1 MNYTPVTTRLVVVLP
16 LLALAMTTPALA
28 ADHDNLEKGLPTTA
42 QDAYPIAF
50 RALEAQVALGY
61 QKPDEEDGGMVITPR
76 LEVGLAP
83 NLQVAASVT
92 FITDGDRDHSGDITL
107 DGLYNLNQ
115 ETIWLPAVALAADVA
130 LPTGKDSQGVRTT
143 ALLVLT
149 KGLVPW
155 WTDRWHLNVGWEF
168 LSDAR
173 DEERDRRFQ
182 VLLGYSRPLDTDT
195 LLVLDGLRRQGDDT
209 GSPWETMAELGLRRQ
224 VSPLAVASLGGGV
237 EFIDHAGYA
246 GFRVTA
252 GLQHSF

>member
-1 MNYTPVTTRLVVVLP
+1 MNHTPVTSRLVIALP
-16 LLALAMTTPALA
+16 LLAAAITTPALA

-76 LEVGLAP
+76 LEIGLAP
-83 NLQVAASVT
+83 NLQVAAAVT
-92 FITDGDRDHSGDITL
+92 FITDGDRDHHGDVTL

-115 ETIWLPAVALAADVA
+115 ETIWLPAVALAADVT
-130 LPTGKDSQGVRTT
+130 LPTGEDSQAVRTT

-155 WTDRWHLNVGWEF
+155 WTDRWHVNVGWEF
-168 LSDAR
+168 LSSAG

-195 LLVLDGLRRQGDDT
+195 LLVLDGVRQQGEES
-209 GSPWETMAELGLRRQ
+209 GSPWETRAEVGLRRQ
-224 VSPLAVASLGGGV
+224 VTPLAVASLGGGL

-246 GFRVTA
+246 GFRLTA

>member
-1 MNYTPVTTRLVVVLP
+1 MNRLSLADHVLVVLP
-16 LLALAMTTPALA
+16 LLASAITPAFA
-28 ADHDNLEKGLPTTA
+28 ADHDNLEKGLPTSV
-42 QDAYPIAF
+42 QDAYPMAF
-50 RALEAQVALGY
+50 RAVEVQVALGY
-61 QKPDEEDGGMVITPR
+61 QKPDDEDGGMVISPR

-115 ETIWLPAVALAADVA
+115 ETIWLPAIALAADVA
-130 LPTGKDSQGVRTT
+130 LPTGEDSQGTRTT

-155 WTDRWHLNVGWEF
+155 WADRWHVNVGWEF
-168 LSDAR
+168 LSDAG
-173 DEERDRRFQ
+173 DAERDHRFQ

-195 LLVLDGLRRQGDDT
+195 VLVLDGLRQQGEDS
-209 GSPWETMAELGLRRQ
+209 GAPWETVAELGLRRQ
-224 VSPLAVASLGGGV
+224 VTPLAVASLGGGM

-246 GFRVTA
+246 GFRLTA
-252 GLQHSF
+252 TFQHSF